1 MTSIMIMAKKE
12 TSLQKTDSTVVS
24 LCTVQ
29 YKKQT
34 VQKTDS
40 TVQYSTVQYSTVQ
53 YSTVVAEVSS
63 FIGKPVYPSLGAF
76 AP

>member
-40 TVQYSTVQYSTVQ
+40 TVQYSTVQYSTV
-53 YSTVVAEVSS
+53 VAEVSS
-63 FIGKPVYPSLGAF
+63 FIGKPVYPSLAF

>member
-24 LCTVQ
+24 
-29 YKKQT
+29 
-34 VQKTDS
+34 
-40 TVQYSTVQYSTVQ
+40 
-53 YSTVVAEVSS
+53 EVSS